1 MRKLLVF
8 LALALL
14 GISTFAAALQTLVIA
29 YYGDPIWFNPNAKTD
44 DYGAAM
50 TRNIFNQLVSLDVN
64 YDVIPQLAT
73 SWEVSGDEKVY
84 TFHLREGVKW
94 HDGTTFTSKD
104 VKYTLDAIVS
114 NKGAAYDNL
123 AMIEEVLCPD
133 DMTAVV
139 KLKDP
144 YAPFIPFLAWYGT
157 MIMPAH
163 LYEGTDWND
172 NPANQEPVGT
182 GPFKFVEWV
191 KGDHITLEKNDDY
204 WGEGP
209 FVDRIVFKIIP
220 DPNTALQAFLNGEA
234 DINENRPGFGSLA
247 ILEMNP
253 EVEIVVMSSPSRY
266 YVGFN
271 LTDESRPVTNLKVRE
286 AMACAIDKQ
295 AIVDK
300 VLGGYGGIGE
310 FFYTPAIPWAIDE
323 SITAPD
329 YDPEKADSLLDEA
342 GFTRGD
348 DGWRF
353 EVDLLY
359 FQGADWTDMAAVIK
373 ENLKEVGIKVN
384 LGEYEIATWI
394 EKVLNAHNY
403 DIALLNGF
411 QGPDPANL
419 TLRVGTGGGL
429 NIMGYS
435 NDTVDYNL
443 TEGAKIS
450 DIELRKPYYYAVQ
463 AELAKDLPFVP
474 LAEVSYI
481 YVYKTY
487 VEGLYKDHP
496 GEAGLGS
503 YAFVKINF

>member
-1 MRKLLVF
+1 
-8 LALALL
+8 
-14 GISTFAAALQTLVIA
+14 
-29 YYGDPIWFNPNAKTD
+29 
-44 DYGAAM
+44 
-50 TRNIFNQLVSLDVN
+50 
-64 YDVIPQLAT
+64 
-73 SWEVSGDEKVY
+73 
-84 TFHLREGVKW
+84 
-94 HDGTTFTSKD
+94 
-104 VKYTLDAIVS
+104 
-114 NKGAAYDNL
+114 
-123 AMIEEVLCPD
+123 
-133 DMTAVV
+133 
-139 KLKDP
+139 
-144 YAPFIPFLAWYGT
+144 
-157 MIMPAH
+157 
-163 LYEGTDWND
+163 
-172 NPANQEPVGT
+172 
-182 GPFKFVEWV
+182 
-191 KGDHITLEKNDDY
+191 
-204 WGEGP
+204 
-209 FVDRIVFKIIP
+209 FKIIP

-253 EVEIVVMSSPSRY
+253 EVEVVVMSSPSRY

-342 GFTRGD
+342 GFTKGD

-373 ENLKEVGIKVN
+373 ENLKKVGIKVN

-419 TLRVGTGGGL
+419 TMRVGTGGGL